1 MRTVKE
7 ERPDRR
13 GLCLDQPAPD
23 FEVMTTTGQLRLSD
37 YQGRWVVLFAHPA
50 DFTPVCTSEIV
61 SLSKL
66 YGQFKNLNTEVI
78 GLSLDSHFTHLAWLR
93 SIERAFNLS
102 VPFPII
108 DDQNRRVAEQY
119 GMVASNSS
127 SISTMRSTFI
137 IDDEGR
143 LRLMQHYPMWVG
155 RSVEEILRVLSALQF
170 ADREAAAM
178 PEGWQPGQAALALP
192 AKNGENGN
200 HQASVSEVISRWW
213 ESFHQGENKDAH

>member
-1 MRTVKE
+1 MRTARE
-7 ERPDRR
+7 ERPERR
-13 GLCLDQPAPD
+13 GLCLDQLAPD

-66 YGQFKNLNTEVI
+66 YGRFKNSNAEVI
-78 GLSLDSHFTHLAWLR
+78 GLSLDSHFTHLAWLK

-108 DDQNRRVAEQY
+108 DDQNRKVAEQY
-119 GMVASNSS
+119 GMVASHSAD
-127 SISTMRSTFI
+127 ISTMRSTFI

-143 LRLMQHYPMWVG
+143 LRSMQHYPIWVG
-155 RSVEEILRVLSALQF
+155 RSVEEILRVLFGLQF
-170 ADREAAAM
+170 ADREAVAM
-178 PEGWQPGQAALALP
+178 PEGWQPGQAVLELP
-192 AKNGENGN
+192 GNKGENDK
-200 HQASVSEVISRWW
+200 HSASVGEVISGWW